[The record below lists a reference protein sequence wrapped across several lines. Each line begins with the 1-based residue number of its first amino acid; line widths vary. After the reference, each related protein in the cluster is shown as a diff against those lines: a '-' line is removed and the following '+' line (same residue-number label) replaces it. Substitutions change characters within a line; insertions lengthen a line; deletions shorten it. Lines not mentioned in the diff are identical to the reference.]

1 MAILIDEKKR
11 VLVQGITG
19 REGRARTRLMREYG
33 TNVVGGVTPGKG
45 GQSVLGVPVFNTP
58 QEAVNSLGNIDV
70 SVVFVPAAGVK
81 DAAISAI
88 EAGIKLAVLVPDR
101 VPVWDAMEIAAA
113 AKANDAMFLGPNT
126 LGALSPGKAVVG
138 MIGGRAESARQW
150 FKPGVPKGV
159 GVISRSGGMA
169 SSTGYYLGQA
179 GVRLSSIVHIGGD
192 AVIGIR
198 LPDAALM
205 FEADPLTE
213 AIVIFGEIG
222 SSQEEELSQLI
233 ADRKITKP
241 VIAYIGGKAARE
253 GTRFSHA
260 GAIIEGGR
268 GTHAGK
274 VKALR
279 EAGATVVDAFGE
291 LPGAVVAILEQIKG
305 QSLMS
310 EADKKA
316 VWHSGITRIQ
326 PNKVAVRGYDIAE
339 LMGHVSFGA
348 AVYLILTGELPSP
361 AIARLMDAIL
371 VSSIDH
377 GATPPSAL
385 SARNVA
391 STGATLSASVAAGI
405 MSINR
410 HHGGAIED
418 CARQLKAIADRAAR
432 DSISLEEAATRTL
445 RTMSEAGERMSGF
458 GHRVHTKD
466 PRTARLFE
474 LAREAGVDGVHMQAA
489 RAVEKAFADA
499 KKSLPINVDGAIGA
513 ILADLGM
520 NPAAFNGIF
529 MIARTPGLIAHVI
542 EEQTREKPTG
552 PLSLRHAMRSRPPS
566 ARTTCSTSPAARPP
580 TLRRPCTTRSRAITT
595 RPTPGAT
602 SLRCLSPSA
611 RPLPAR
617 ANGKIYVAGGF
628 IGGTSVTNALRIYD
642 IATNT
647 WTSGANMPTSP
658 GVEAAAA
665 AVVNGKF
672 YVMGGDDFTNGL
684 NTTFI
689 YDIATNTWTTGATL
703 PDSRTNTYGTASNG
717 LIYVYGG
724 VILPAFTTTD
734 TLLRYDPVA
743 NSWTNLGSAGTAGL
757 RQLRRHLA
765 FRHGPTADHRRRGLH
780 WCLHHRH
787 PHLHHQRRYVQRRP
801 GDDRQPRRARA
812 GHPA

>member
-1 MAILIDEKKR
+1 MAILIDERKR

-33 TNVVGGVTPGKG
+33 TNVVAGVTPGKG

-58 QEAVNSLGNIDV
+58 GEAVNSLREIDV

-81 DAAISAI
+81 EAAISAI
-88 EAGIKLAVLVPDR
+88 DAGIKLAVLVPDR

-113 AKANDAMFLGPNT
+113 AKANGAMFLGPNT
-126 LGALSPGKAVVG
+126 LGALSPGKGVVG

-179 GVRLSSIVHIGGD
+179 GVRISTIVHIGGD

-198 LPDAALM
+198 LPEAALM

-222 SSQEEELSQLI
+222 SSQEEELAQLI
-233 ADRKITKP
+233 AARKITKP

-279 EAGATVVDAFGE
+279 EAGGTVVDAFGE
-291 LPGAVVAILEQIKG
+291 LPNAVVEILGKMKG
-305 QSLMS
+305 ESLMS

-316 VWHSGITRIQ
+316 VWNTAITRVE

-339 LMGHVSFGA
+339 LMGRTSFGA
-348 AVYLILTGELPSP
+348 AVYLILTGELPSM

-371 VSSIDH
+371 VSSVDH

-385 SARNVA
+385 AARSVA

-432 DSISLEEAATRTL
+432 ESISIDEAAARTL
-445 RTMSEAGERMSGF
+445 AAMREAGERMPGF
-458 GHRVHTKD
+458 GHRLHTKD

-474 LAREAGVDGVHMQAA
+474 LAQEAGVNGVHMQAA
-489 RAVEKAFADA
+489 RAVEKAFSDA
-499 KKSLPINVDGAIGA
+499 KRSLPINVDGAIGA

-529 MIARTPGLIAHVI
+529 MIARTPGLVAHVI
-542 EEQTREKPTG
+542 EEQTREKP
-552 PLSLRHAMRSRPPS
+552 MR
-566 ARTTCSTSPAARPP
+566 
-580 TLRRPCTTRSRAITT
+580 
-595 RPTPGAT
+595 
-602 SLRCLSPSA
+602 
-611 RPLPAR
+611 
-617 ANGKIYVAGGF
+617 
-628 IGGTSVTNALRIYD
+628 RI
-642 IATNT
+642 
-647 WTSGANMPTSP
+647 
-658 GVEAAAA
+658 
-665 AVVNGKF
+665 
-672 YVMGGDDFTNGL
+672 
-684 NTTFI
+684 
-689 YDIATNTWTTGATL
+689 
-703 PDSRTNTYGTASNG
+703 
-717 LIYVYGG
+717 
-724 VILPAFTTTD
+724 
-734 TLLRYDPVA
+734 DPV
-743 NSWTNLGSAGTAGL
+743 N
-757 RQLRRHLA
+757 
-765 FRHGPTADHRRRGLH
+765 HGYDGP
-780 WCLHHRH
+780 
-787 PHLHHQRRYVQRRP
+787 P
-801 GDDRQPRRARA
+801 PRKLLS
-812 GHPA
+812 

>member
-1 MAILIDEKKR
+1 MAILIDERKR

-33 TNVVGGVTPGKG
+33 TNVVAGVTPGKG

-58 QEAVNSLGNIDV
+58 GEAVNSLGEIDV

-81 DAAISAI
+81 EAAISAI
-88 EAGIKLAVLVPDR
+88 DAGIKLAVLVPDR

-113 AKANDAMFLGPNT
+113 AKANGAMFLGPNT
-126 LGALSPGKAVVG
+126 LGALSPGKGVVG

-179 GVRLSSIVHIGGD
+179 GVRISTIVHIGGD

-205 FEADPLTE
+205 FEADSLTE

-222 SSQEEELSQLI
+222 SSQEEELAQLI
-233 ADRKITKP
+233 AARKITKP

-279 EAGATVVDAFGE
+279 EAGGTVVDAFGE
-291 LPGAVVAILEQIKG
+291 LPNAVVEILGKMKG
-305 QSLMS
+305 ESLMS

-316 VWHSGITRIQ
+316 VWNTAITRVE
-326 PNKVAVRGYDIAE
+326 PNKVAVRGYDIAD
-339 LMGHVSFGA
+339 LMGRVSFGA
-348 AVYLILTGELPSP
+348 AVYLIVTGELPSQ
-361 AIARLMDAIL
+361 AVARLMDAIL

-385 SARNVA
+385 AARSVA

-418 CARQLKAIADRAAR
+418 CARQLEAIADRAAR
-432 DSISLEEAATRTL
+432 ESISIDEAAARTL
-445 RTMSEAGERMSGF
+445 ATMRDAGERMPGF
-458 GHRVHTKD
+458 GHRLHTKD

-474 LAREAGVDGVHMQAA
+474 LAREAGVNGMHMQAA
-489 RAVEKAFADA
+489 KAIEKAFRDA
-499 KKSLPINVDGAIGA
+499 KRSLPINVDGAIGA
-513 ILADLGM
+513 ILADLGI

-529 MIARTPGLIAHVI
+529 MIARTPGLVAHVI
-542 EEQTREKPTG
+542 EEQTREKP
-552 PLSLRHAMRSRPPS
+552 MR
-566 ARTTCSTSPAARPP
+566 
-580 TLRRPCTTRSRAITT
+580 
-595 RPTPGAT
+595 
-602 SLRCLSPSA
+602 
-611 RPLPAR
+611 
-617 ANGKIYVAGGF
+617 
-628 IGGTSVTNALRIYD
+628 RI
-642 IATNT
+642 
-647 WTSGANMPTSP
+647 
-658 GVEAAAA
+658 
-665 AVVNGKF
+665 
-672 YVMGGDDFTNGL
+672 
-684 NTTFI
+684 
-689 YDIATNTWTTGATL
+689 
-703 PDSRTNTYGTASNG
+703 
-717 LIYVYGG
+717 
-724 VILPAFTTTD
+724 
-734 TLLRYDPVA
+734 DPV
-743 NSWTNLGSAGTAGL
+743 NHGYD
-757 RQLRRHLA
+757 
-765 FRHGPTADHRRRGLH
+765 GPTARKL
-780 WCLHHRH
+780 LS
-787 PHLHHQRRYVQRRP
+787 
-801 GDDRQPRRARA
+801 
-812 GHPA
+812 

>member
-1 MAILIDEKKR
+1 MAIVIDEKKR

-19 REGRARTRLMREYG
+19 REGRARTRLMRDYG
-33 TNVVGGVTPGKG
+33 TNVVAGVTPGKR

-58 QEAVNSLGNIDV
+58 REAVDALGKIDV

-81 DAAISAI
+81 EAAISAI
-88 EAGIKLAVLVPDR
+88 DAGIKLTVLVPDR
-101 VPVWDAMEIAAA
+101 VPLWDAMEIAAA
-113 AKANDAMFLGPNT
+113 AKANGAMFLGPNT
-126 LGALSPGKAVVG
+126 LGALSPGKGVVG

-150 FKPGVPKGV
+150 FKPGVPNGV

-179 GVRLSSIVHIGGD
+179 GVRISTIVHIGGD

-205 FEADPLTE
+205 FEADPVTE

-222 SSQEEELSQLI
+222 SSQEEELAQVI
-233 ADRKITKP
+233 VDRKVTKP

-279 EAGATVVDAFGE
+279 EAGASVVDAFGE
-291 LPGAVVAILEQIKG
+291 LPDAVVQILKKMKG
-305 QSLMS
+305 QSLMN
-310 EADKKA
+310 EADKNA
-316 VWHSGITRIQ
+316 VWNTAITRVE

-339 LMGHVSFGA
+339 LMGRVSFGA
-348 AVYLILTGELPSP
+348 AVYLVLTGELPSP
-361 AIARLMDAIL
+361 AVARLMDAIL

-385 SARNVA
+385 AARSVA

-418 CARQLKAIADRAAR
+418 CARQLRAIADRATR
-432 DSISLEEAATRTL
+432 ESISMDEAAARTL
-445 RTMSEAGERMSGF
+445 ATMREAGERMPGF
-458 GHRVHTKD
+458 GHRLHTKD

-474 LAREAGVDGVHMQAA
+474 LAREASVDGMHMQAA

-529 MIARTPGLIAHVI
+529 MIARMPGLVAHVI
-542 EEQTREKPTG
+542 EEQTREKPMRRIDPMNHGYDG
-552 PLSLRHAMRSRPPS
+552 PPPRSL
-566 ARTTCSTSPAARPP
+566 
-580 TLRRPCTTRSRAITT
+580 TTR
-595 RPTPGAT
+595 
-602 SLRCLSPSA
+602 LR
-611 RPLPAR
+611 
-617 ANGKIYVAGGF
+617 
-628 IGGTSVTNALRIYD
+628 
-642 IATNT
+642 
-647 WTSGANMPTSP
+647 
-658 GVEAAAA
+658 
-665 AVVNGKF
+665 
-672 YVMGGDDFTNGL
+672 
-684 NTTFI
+684 
-689 YDIATNTWTTGATL
+689 
-703 PDSRTNTYGTASNG
+703 
-717 LIYVYGG
+717 
-724 VILPAFTTTD
+724 
-734 TLLRYDPVA
+734 
-743 NSWTNLGSAGTAGL
+743 
-757 RQLRRHLA
+757 
-765 FRHGPTADHRRRGLH
+765 
-780 WCLHHRH
+780 
-787 PHLHHQRRYVQRRP
+787 
-801 GDDRQPRRARA
+801 
-812 GHPA
+812 

>member
-45 GQSVLGVPVFNTP
+45 GQNVLGAPVFNTP

-88 EAGIKLAVLVPDR
+88 EAGVNLAVLVPDR

-113 AKANDAMFLGPNT
+113 AKANGGMFLGPNT
-126 LGALSPGKAVVG
+126 LGALSPGKGVVG

-150 FKPGVPKGV
+150 FKPAVPKGV

-169 SSTGYYLGQA
+169 SSTGYYLGRA
-179 GVRLSSIVHIGGD
+179 GVRISTIVHIGGD

-205 FEADPLTE
+205 FEQDPITE

-222 SSQEEELSQLI
+222 SSQEEELAQLI
-233 ADRKITKP
+233 VERKITKP

-274 VKALR
+274 VKALL

-291 LPGAVVAILEQIKG
+291 LPGAVVEILSKLKG
-305 QSLMS
+305 ESLMS
-310 EADKKA
+310 EADKNA
-316 VWHSGITRIQ
+316 VWNTAVTRVE
-326 PNKVAVRGYDIAE
+326 PNRVAVRGYDIAE
-339 LMGHVSFGA
+339 LMGRLSFGA
-348 AVYLILTGELPSP
+348 AVYLILTGELPKP
-361 AIARLMDAIL
+361 EVARLMDAIL

-385 SARNVA
+385 AARTAA
-391 STGATLSASVAAGI
+391 STGASLSAAVAAGI

-418 CARQLKAIADRAAR
+418 CARQLKAIDDRATR
-432 DSISLEEAATRTL
+432 EKISIEEAATRTL
-445 RTMSEAGERMSGF
+445 AAMRENGERMSGF

-466 PRTARLFE
+466 PRTGRLFE
-474 LAREAGVDGVHMQAA
+474 LAREADVDGAHMKTA
-489 RAVEKAFADA
+489 RAIEKAFAA
-499 KKSLPINVDGAIGA
+499 QKKSLPINVDGAIGA

-520 NPAAFNGIF
+520 NLAAFNGIF

-542 EEQTREKPTG
+542 EEQTREKP
-552 PLSLRHAMRSRPPS
+552 MR
-566 ARTTCSTSPAARPP
+566 
-580 TLRRPCTTRSRAITT
+580 
-595 RPTPGAT
+595 
-602 SLRCLSPSA
+602 
-611 RPLPAR
+611 
-617 ANGKIYVAGGF
+617 
-628 IGGTSVTNALRIYD
+628 RI
-642 IATNT
+642 
-647 WTSGANMPTSP
+647 
-658 GVEAAAA
+658 
-665 AVVNGKF
+665 
-672 YVMGGDDFTNGL
+672 
-684 NTTFI
+684 
-689 YDIATNTWTTGATL
+689 
-703 PDSRTNTYGTASNG
+703 
-717 LIYVYGG
+717 
-724 VILPAFTTTD
+724 
-734 TLLRYDPVA
+734 DPV
-743 NSWTNLGSAGTAGL
+743 NHGYDGPPVRNLPS
-757 RQLRRHLA
+757 
-765 FRHGPTADHRRRGLH
+765 
-780 WCLHHRH
+780 
-787 PHLHHQRRYVQRRP
+787 
-801 GDDRQPRRARA
+801 
-812 GHPA
+812 

>member
-1 MAILIDEKKR
+1 MAILIDERKR

-33 TNVVGGVTPGKG
+33 ANVVAGVTPGKG

-58 QEAVNSLGNIDV
+58 GEAVNSLGEIDV

-81 DAAISAI
+81 EAAISAI
-88 EAGIKLAVLVPDR
+88 DAGIKLAVLVPDR

-113 AKANDAMFLGPNT
+113 AKANGAMFLGPNT
-126 LGALSPGKAVVG
+126 LGALSPGKGVVG

-179 GVRLSSIVHIGGD
+179 GVRISTIVHIGGD

-222 SSQEEELSQLI
+222 SSQEEELAQLI
-233 ADRKITKP
+233 AARKITKP

-279 EAGATVVDAFGE
+279 EARSTVVDAFDE
-291 LPGAVVAILEQIKG
+291 LPNAVVEILGKMKG

-316 VWHSGITRIQ
+316 VWNTAVTRVE
-326 PNKVAVRGYDIAE
+326 PNKVAVRGYDIAD
-339 LMGHVSFGA
+339 LMGRVSFGA
-348 AVYLILTGELPSP
+348 AVYLIVTGELPSQ
-361 AIARLMDAIL
+361 AVARLMDAIL

-385 SARNVA
+385 AARSVA

-418 CARQLKAIADRAAR
+418 CARQLKAIADRATHE
-432 DSISLEEAATRTL
+432 SISIDEAAARTL
-445 RTMSEAGERMSGF
+445 AAMREAGERMPGF
-458 GHRVHTKD
+458 GHRLHTKD

-489 RAVEKAFADA
+489 RAVEKAFANA
-499 KKSLPINVDGAIGA
+499 KKLLPINVDGAIGA
-513 ILADLGM
+513 ILADLRI

-529 MIARTPGLIAHVI
+529 MIARTPGLVAHVI
-542 EEQTREKPTG
+542 EEQTREKPMRRIDPVNHGYDG
-552 PLSLRHAMRSRPPS
+552 P
-566 ARTTCSTSPAARPP
+566 
-580 TLRRPCTTRSRAITT
+580 
-595 RPTPGAT
+595 
-602 SLRCLSPSA
+602 
-611 RPLPAR
+611 PAR
-617 ANGKIYVAGGF
+617 K
-628 IGGTSVTNALRIYD
+628 
-642 IATNT
+642 
-647 WTSGANMPTSP
+647 
-658 GVEAAAA
+658 
-665 AVVNGKF
+665 
-672 YVMGGDDFTNGL
+672 
-684 NTTFI
+684 
-689 YDIATNTWTTGATL
+689 
-703 PDSRTNTYGTASNG
+703 
-717 LIYVYGG
+717 
-724 VILPAFTTTD
+724 
-734 TLLRYDPVA
+734 LL
-743 NSWTNLGSAGTAGL
+743 S
-757 RQLRRHLA
+757 
-765 FRHGPTADHRRRGLH
+765 
-780 WCLHHRH
+780 
-787 PHLHHQRRYVQRRP
+787 
-801 GDDRQPRRARA
+801 
-812 GHPA
+812 

>member
-1 MAILIDEKKR
+1 MAILIDERKR

-33 TNVVGGVTPGKG
+33 TNVVAGVTPGKG

-58 QEAVNSLGNIDV
+58 GEAVNSLGEIDV

-81 DAAISAI
+81 EAAISAI
-88 EAGIKLAVLVPDR
+88 DAGIKLAVLVPDR
-101 VPVWDAMEIAAA
+101 VPVWDAMEIAVA
-113 AKANDAMFLGPNT
+113 AKANGAMFLGPNT
-126 LGALSPGKAVVG
+126 LGALSPGKGVVG

-179 GVRLSSIVHIGGD
+179 GVRISTIVHIGGD

-198 LPDAALM
+198 LSDAALM

-222 SSQEEELSQLI
+222 SSQEEELAQLI
-233 ADRKITKP
+233 AARKITKP

-279 EAGATVVDAFGE
+279 EAGGTVVDAFGE
-291 LPGAVVAILEQIKG
+291 LPNAVVEILGKMKG
-305 QSLMS
+305 ESLMS

-316 VWHSGITRIQ
+316 VWNTAITRVE

-339 LMGHVSFGA
+339 LMGRVSFGA
-348 AVYLILTGELPSP
+348 AVYLIVTEELPSQ
-361 AIARLMDAIL
+361 AVARLMDAIL

-385 SARNVA
+385 AARTVA

-432 DSISLEEAATRTL
+432 ESISIDEAAARTL
-445 RTMSEAGERMSGF
+445 ATMREAGERMPGF
-458 GHRVHTKD
+458 GHRLHTKD

-474 LAREAGVDGVHMQAA
+474 LAREAGVNGVHMQAA
-489 RAVEKAFADA
+489 SAVEKAFANA

-513 ILADLGM
+513 ILADLRI

-529 MIARTPGLIAHVI
+529 MIARTPGLVAHVI
-542 EEQTREKPTG
+542 EEQTREKPMRRIDPVNHGYDG
-552 PLSLRHAMRSRPPS
+552 P
-566 ARTTCSTSPAARPP
+566 
-580 TLRRPCTTRSRAITT
+580 
-595 RPTPGAT
+595 
-602 SLRCLSPSA
+602 
-611 RPLPAR
+611 PAR
-617 ANGKIYVAGGF
+617 K
-628 IGGTSVTNALRIYD
+628 
-642 IATNT
+642 
-647 WTSGANMPTSP
+647 
-658 GVEAAAA
+658 
-665 AVVNGKF
+665 
-672 YVMGGDDFTNGL
+672 
-684 NTTFI
+684 
-689 YDIATNTWTTGATL
+689 
-703 PDSRTNTYGTASNG
+703 
-717 LIYVYGG
+717 
-724 VILPAFTTTD
+724 
-734 TLLRYDPVA
+734 LL
-743 NSWTNLGSAGTAGL
+743 S
-757 RQLRRHLA
+757 
-765 FRHGPTADHRRRGLH
+765 
-780 WCLHHRH
+780 
-787 PHLHHQRRYVQRRP
+787 
-801 GDDRQPRRARA
+801 
-812 GHPA
+812 